1 MSGSRKAVEDLPMS
15 SEPVI
20 RIQQLCKTY
29 RIYKRPIDRVLESIL
44 HRSGLR
50 KSGDQF
56 REIEALKPM
65 DLDIYPGETVGII
78 GQNGS
83 GKSTLL
89 QIISGTLYPSNGS
102 VEVNGRLSAL
112 LELGAGFNPNFSGR
126 ENAYLN
132 GSIMGISRDE
142 MARRF
147 DDIVEFSGIAEFIDQ
162 PVKTYSSGMYVR
174 LAFAVAIHMD
184 PDILE
189 VDEALSVGDV
199 RFQNKCFRKLR
210 ELKERGTTTLFVTH
224 SSDLIVRHCDRAV
237 LLEKGRVHASGDPAE
252 VVNEYLNLL
261 FNNDEGQ
268 VKALSAEGDAKSHDK
283 SGLISDRNIDGCRLR
298 PFYNPAEY
306 RWGDQRGQIQDY
318 VLLINDK
325 PAASLCN
332 SGDQLD
338 LLLRVVFKH
347 DVENPILG
355 LTLKTAVGIVVYGAN
370 SRDRNLHIPAGRAGS
385 ELLIRYRVPINVVGG
400 DYFISLGLADDCDHK
415 DNLAV
420 DRRYDLIH
428 LQVKAEQRDFG
439 IAALDMEMS
448 IEAGESYDD

>member
-1 MSGSRKAVEDLPMS
+1 MS

-20 RIQQLCKTY
+20 CLQQLSKVY
-29 RIYKRPIDRVLESIL
+29 RVYNRPIDRVLESIL
-44 HRSGLR
+44 HRTGIR
-50 KSGDQF
+50 KSGTRF
-56 REIEALKPM
+56 REIEALKPI
-65 DLDIYPGETVGII
+65 DFDINPGETVGII

-89 QIISGTLYPSNGS
+89 QIISGTLYPTSGS

-132 GSIMGISRDE
+132 GSIMGFSRAE
-142 MARRF
+142 MANKF
-147 DDIVEFSGIAEFIDQ
+147 DDILAFSGIGDFIDQ

-184 PDILE
+184 PAILV

-210 ELKERGTTTLFVTH
+210 ELKARGTTTLFVTH
-224 SSDLIVRHCDRAV
+224 SSDLIVRHCDRAI
-237 LLEKGRVHASGDPAE
+237 LLEKGAVHSTGDPAD

-261 FNNDEGQ
+261 FNNEEGQ
-268 VKALSAEGDAKSHDK
+268 VAAISTTGNTLSYDEN
-283 SGLISDRNIDGCRLR
+283 GLFTDRGIDGCRLR
-298 PFYNPAEY
+298 PFYNAAEY

-318 VLLINDK
+318 VLLINDE
-325 PAASLCN
+325 SSGTMCR
-332 SGDQLD
+332 SGDRID
-338 LLLRVVFKH
+338 LLLRVIYKDEVS
-347 DVENPILG
+347 NPILG
-355 LTLKTAVGIVVYGAN
+355 LTLKTSDGIVVYGAN
-370 SRDRNLHIPAGRAGS
+370 TRDRHLEVPAGKAGS
-385 ELLIRYRVPINVVGG
+385 ELLIRYSFVINLVGG
-400 DYFISLGLADDCDHK
+400 DYFISLGLADDDEQK

-428 LQVKAEQRDFG
+428 LQVRAEQTDFG
-439 IAALDMEMS
+439 ISALNMAITVDANGA
-448 IEAGESYDD
+448 I

>member
-1 MSGSRKAVEDLPMS
+1 MS

-20 RIQQLCKTY
+20 CIKQLSKSY
-29 RIYKRPIDRVLESIL
+29 RIYNRPVDRVLESVL
-44 HRSGLR
+44 HRSR
-50 KSGDQF
+50 IRRSGTRF

-89 QIISGTLYPSNGS
+89 QIISGTLYPTTGS
-102 VEVNGRLSAL
+102 VKVNGRLSAL

-132 GSIMGISRDE
+132 GSIMGISRDD
-142 MARRF
+142 MASRF
-147 DDIVEFSGIAEFIDQ
+147 DDILEFSGIGDFIDQ

-184 PDILE
+184 PDILV

-210 ELKERGTTTLFVTH
+210 EMKARGTTTLFVTH

-237 LLEKGRVHASGDPAE
+237 LLEKGVVHASGDPAE

-268 VKALSAEGDAKSHDK
+268 VKALAATDGTQSYEKN
-283 SGLISDRNIDGCRLR
+283 GLITDRTIDGCRLR
-298 PFYNPAEY
+298 PFYNAAEY
-306 RWGDQRGQIQDY
+306 RWGDQRAKIQDY
-318 VLLINDK
+318 VLLINDE
-325 PAASLCN
+325 PASTVCN
-332 SGDQLD
+332 SGDKLD
-338 LLLRVVFKH
+338 LLLRIVFND

-355 LTLKTAVGIVVYGAN
+355 LTVKTSDGIVVYGAN
-370 SRDRNLHIPAGRAGS
+370 TRDRKHDVPAGRAGS
-385 ELLIRYRVPINVVGG
+385 EVLIRYSFPVNLVGG
-400 DYFISLGLADDCDHK
+400 DYFISLGLADDDEHI

-428 LQVKAEQRDFG
+428 LQVKAERSDFG
-439 IAALDMEMS
+439 ISALNMDMS
-448 IEAGESYDD
+448 IESGAEL

>member
-1 MSGSRKAVEDLPMS
+1 MS

-20 RIQQLCKTY
+20 RIQQLSKSY
-29 RIYKRPIDRVLESIL
+29 RIYTRPIDRVLESVL

-50 KSGDQF
+50 KSGTRF

-65 DLDIYPGETVGII
+65 DLDIYPGETIGII

-89 QIISGTLYPSNGS
+89 QIISGTLYPTTGS

-112 LELGAGFNPNFSGR
+112 LELGAGFNPNFTGR

-132 GSIMGISRDE
+132 GSIMGISRDD
-142 MARRF
+142 MASRF
-147 DDIVEFSGIAEFIDQ
+147 DDILEFSGIGDFIDQ

-184 PDILE
+184 PDILV

-210 ELKERGTTTLFVTH
+210 EMKARGTTTLFVTH

-237 LLEKGRVHASGDPAE
+237 LLEKGTVHASGDPAD

-268 VKALSAEGDAKSHDK
+268 VRVLSADGDTQSHEK
-283 SGLISDRNIDGCRLR
+283 NGLITDRNQDGCRLR
-298 PFYNPAEY
+298 AFYNAAEY

-318 VLLINDK
+318 VLLINDE
-325 PAASLCN
+325 PASSMCSN
-332 SGDQLD
+332 GDQLD
-338 LLLRVVFKH
+338 LLLRIVFKD

-355 LTLKTAVGIVVYGAN
+355 LTLKTSDGIVVYGAN
-370 SRDRNLHIPAGRAGS
+370 SRDRKLEVPAGRAGS
-385 ELLIRYRVPINVVGG
+385 ELLIRYRFPINVVGG
-400 DYFISLGLADDCDHK
+400 DYFISLGLADDDEQK

-428 LQVKAEQRDFG
+428 LQVKAEQSDFG
-439 IAALDMEMS
+439 IAALNMEMS
-448 IEAGESYDD
+448 IDSGVRNDD

>member
-1 MSGSRKAVEDLPMS
+1 MS

-20 RIQQLCKTY
+20 RIQQLSKSY
-29 RIYKRPIDRVLESIL
+29 RIYNRPIDRVLESVL

-50 KSGDQF
+50 KSGTRF

-89 QIISGTLYPSNGS
+89 QIISGTLYPSSGS

-147 DDIVEFSGIAEFIDQ
+147 DDIVEFSGIGEFIDQ

-184 PDILE
+184 PDILV

-210 ELKERGTTTLFVTH
+210 EMKARGTTTLFVTH

-237 LLEKGRVHASGDPAE
+237 LLEKGRVHATGDPAD

-268 VKALSAEGDAKSHDK
+268 VKVLSADGDTQSHEK
-283 SGLISDRNIDGCRLR
+283 NGLITDRSVDGCRLR
-298 PFYNPAEY
+298 PFYNAAEY

-318 VLLINDK
+318 VLLINDE
-325 PAASLCN
+325 PASSMCQ
-332 SGDQLD
+332 SGDQID
-338 LLLRVVFKH
+338 LLLRVVFKD
-347 DVENPILG
+347 DVANPILG
-355 LTLKTAVGIVVYGAN
+355 LTLKTSDGIVVYGAN
-370 SRDRNLHIPAGRAGS
+370 TRDRKLEVPAGRAGN
-385 ELLIRYRVPINVVGG
+385 EFLIRYRFPINVVGG
-400 DYFISLGLADDCDHK
+400 DYFISLGLADDDEQK

-439 IAALDMEMS
+439 IAALNMEMS
-448 IEAGESYDD
+448 IDSGAEL

>member
-1 MSGSRKAVEDLPMS
+1 MS

-20 RIQQLCKTY
+20 RIQQLSKSY
-29 RIYKRPIDRVLESIL
+29 RIYNRPIDRVLESVL
-44 HRSGLR
+44 HRSGIR
-50 KSGDQF
+50 KSGSRF
-56 REIEALKPM
+56 HEIEALKPM

-147 DDIVEFSGIAEFIDQ
+147 DDIVEFSGIGEFIDQ

-184 PDILE
+184 PDILV

-210 ELKERGTTTLFVTH
+210 EMKARGTTTLFVTH

-237 LLEKGRVHASGDPAE
+237 LLEKGTVHASGDPAD

-268 VKALSAEGDAKSHDK
+268 VKVLSADGDTQSHEK
-283 SGLISDRNIDGCRLR
+283 NGLITDRSVDGCRLR
-298 PFYNPAEY
+298 PFYNAAEY

-318 VLLINDK
+318 VLLINDE
-325 PAASLCN
+325 PASSMCQ
-332 SGDQLD
+332 SGDRID
-338 LLLRVVFKH
+338 LLLRVVFKD
-347 DVENPILG
+347 DVANPILG
-355 LTLKTAVGIVVYGAN
+355 LTLKTSDGIVVYGAN
-370 SRDRNLHIPAGRAGS
+370 TRDRQLEVPAGRAGN
-385 ELLIRYRVPINVVGG
+385 EFLIRYRFPINVVGG
-400 DYFISLGLADDCDHK
+400 DYFISLGLADDDEQK

-428 LQVKAEQRDFG
+428 IQVKAEQRDFG
-439 IAALDMEMS
+439 IAALNMEMS
-448 IEAGESYDD
+448 IDSGAVYDA

>member
-1 MSGSRKAVEDLPMS
+1 MF

-20 RIQQLCKTY
+20 RIQQLSKAY
-29 RIYKRPIDRVLESIL
+29 QVYNRPIDRVLESIL
-44 HRSGLR
+44 HRSGIR
-50 KSGDQF
+50 KSGTRY
-56 REIEALKPM
+56 REIQALKSM

-89 QIISGTLYPSNGS
+89 QIISGTLYPSTGS
-102 VEVNGRLSAL
+102 VEVSGRLSAL
-112 LELGAGFNPNFSGR
+112 LELGAGFNPDFSGR

-132 GSIMGISRDE
+132 GSIMGFSRAE
-142 MARRF
+142 MANRF
-147 DDIVEFSGIAEFIDQ
+147 DDILAFSGIGDFIDQ

-184 PDILE
+184 PDILV

-210 ELKERGTTTLFVTH
+210 ELKARGTTTLFVTH

-237 LLEKGRVHASGDPAE
+237 LLEQGTVHATGDPAD

-261 FNNDEGQ
+261 FSNEEGQ
-268 VKALSAEGDAKSHDK
+268 VKAVSVSGSTQSYEEN
-283 SGLISDRNIDGCRLR
+283 GLIADRGIDGCRLR
-298 PFYNPAEY
+298 PFYNAAEY

-318 VLLINDK
+318 VLLINDE
-325 PAASLCN
+325 PASSMCQ
-332 SGDQLD
+332 SGDRID
-338 LLLRVVFKH
+338 LLLRIVFKD
-347 DVENPILG
+347 DVHNPIFG
-355 LTLKTAVGIVVYGAN
+355 LTLKTSDGIVVYGAN
-370 SRDRNLHIPAGRAGS
+370 TRDRKCDVPAGKAGS
-385 ELLIRYRVPINVVGG
+385 ELLIRYSFAINLVGG
-400 DYFISLGLADDCDHK
+400 DYFISLGLADDDEQK

-428 LQVKAEQRDFG
+428 LQVRAEQNDFG
-439 IAALDMEMS
+439 ISALNMDIS
-448 IEAGESYDD
+448 IDEGEEEK

>member
-1 MSGSRKAVEDLPMS
+1 MS

-20 RIQQLCKTY
+20 RAQQLSKIY
-29 RIYKRPIDRVLESIL
+29 RVYNRPIDRVLESIL
-44 HRSGLR
+44 HRTGIR
-50 KSGDQF
+50 KSGNRF
-56 REIEALKPM
+56 REIQALRPM
-65 DLDIYPGETVGII
+65 DFDIFAGETVGII

-89 QIISGTLYPSNGS
+89 QIISGTLYPSSGS

-112 LELGAGFNPNFSGR
+112 LELGAGFNPDFSGR

-132 GSIMGISRDE
+132 GSIMGFTRAE
-142 MARRF
+142 MASRF
-147 DDIVEFSGIAEFIDQ
+147 NDILEFSGIGDFIDQ

-184 PDILE
+184 PDILV

-210 ELKERGTTTLFVTH
+210 ELKARGTTTLFVTH

-237 LLEKGRVHASGDPAE
+237 LLEKGSVHATGAPAD

-268 VKALSAEGDAKSHDK
+268 VAAASATGDTLSYEEN
-283 SGLISDRNIDGCRLR
+283 GLFADRAIDGCRLR
-298 PFYNPAEY
+298 PFYNAAEY

-318 VLLINDK
+318 VLLINNQ
-325 PAASLCN
+325 AAGTMCQ
-332 SGDQLD
+332 SGDHID
-338 LLLRVVFKH
+338 LLLRVIYKQ
-347 DVENPILG
+347 DVNNPILG
-355 LTLKTAVGIVVYGAN
+355 LTLKTSDGIVVYGAN
-370 SRDRNLHIPAGRAGS
+370 TRDRKLNVPAGNAGN
-385 ELLIRYRVPINVVGG
+385 ELLVRYSFVINLIGG
-400 DYFISLGLADDCDHK
+400 DYFISLGLADDDEKK

-428 LQVKAEQRDFG
+428 LQVRAEHSDFG
-439 IAALDMEMS
+439 IAALNMDMS
-448 IEAGESYDD
+448 IDQAEGRQ

>member
-1 MSGSRKAVEDLPMS
+1 MS

-20 RIQQLCKTY
+20 RIQHLSKAY
-29 RIYKRPIDRVLESIL
+29 RIYNRPIDRVLESIL
-44 HRSGLR
+44 HRSRIR
-50 KSGDQF
+50 KSGSRF
-56 REIEALKPM
+56 REIQALKPV
-65 DLDIYPGETVGII
+65 DLEIYPGETIGII

-89 QIISGTLYPSNGS
+89 QIISGTLYPSTGT

-132 GSIMGISRDE
+132 GSIMGISGTE
-142 MARRF
+142 MDSRF
-147 DDIVEFSGIAEFIDQ
+147 DDILEFSGIGDFIDQ

-184 PDILE
+184 PDILV

-210 ELKERGTTTLFVTH
+210 ELKSQGTTTLFVTH

-237 LLEKGRVHASGDPAE
+237 LLEKGAVIATGEPAD

-261 FNNDEGQ
+261 FNTEEGQ
-268 VKALSAEGDAKSHDK
+268 VESAASNAEPQDYDEK
-283 SGLISDRNIDGCRLR
+283 GLIGDRAIDGCRLR
-298 PFYNPAEY
+298 PFYNAAEY

-318 VLLINDK
+318 VLLINGEPTK
-325 PAASLCN
+325 GMCQ
-332 SGDQLD
+332 SGDRIN
-338 LLLRVVFKH
+338 LLLRIVFKE
-347 DVENPILG
+347 DVLNPILG
-355 LTLKTAVGIVVYGAN
+355 LTLKTSDGIAVYGAN
-370 SRDRNLHIPAGRAGS
+370 TRERKLDVPAGRAGS
-385 ELLIRYRVPINVVGG
+385 ELLVRYSFDICLIGG
-400 DYFISLGLADDCDHK
+400 DYFISLGLADDDAQK

-428 LQVKAEQRDFG
+428 IQVKAEHSDFG
-439 IAALDMEMS
+439 ISALNMDIS
-448 IEAGESYDD
+448 IDADGDDEERYDS